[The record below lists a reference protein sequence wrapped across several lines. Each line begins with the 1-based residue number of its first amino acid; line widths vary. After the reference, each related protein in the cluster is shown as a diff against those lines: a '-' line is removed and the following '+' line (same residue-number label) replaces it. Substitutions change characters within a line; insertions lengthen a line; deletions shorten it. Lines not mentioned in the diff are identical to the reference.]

1 MRLADG
7 AARPHDPPPSLAD
20 AGDLMTPPDIAL
32 ARSILFVPGHRP
44 DRFAKALATGADA
57 VVIDLEDAV
66 PPAEKSAARQAV
78 LARPAAPAGVA
89 LGVRMNALPSPE
101 GIADLAALIGAAAP
115 DFLLLPKV
123 EAAAELA
130 IVARAF
136 GAAARPPQL
145 IALVESAEG
154 LANAA
159 AIAAVPGC
167 AALAMGGIDLAADL
181 GCAVAWEPL
190 LPHRAALVLAAAR
203 SGRAVVDVP
212 FVALDDEAGLAE
224 ETRRVQALGFTAK
237 LAIHPRQVAT
247 IQGVLTP
254 AAEEVAHARRV
265 VAAME
270 AAAGGVCVVDG
281 KMVDLPVLRAAE
293 RVLARAR

>member
-1 MRLADG
+1 MQ
-7 AARPHDPPPSLAD
+7 
-20 AGDLMTPPDIAL
+20 TPDIAL

-66 PPAEKSAARQAV
+66 PPGEKAAARLAV
-78 LARPAAPAGVA
+78 LSRPAAPAGVA
-89 LGVRMNALPSPE
+89 LGIRINPLPTPE
-101 GIADLAALIGAAAP
+101 GIADLAALLEGSNAALPGRAAP
-115 DFLLLPKV
+115 DFLMLPKV
-123 EAAAELA
+123 EAAAEIS

-136 GAAARPPQL
+136 ARHARPPQL
-145 IALVESAEG
+145 IALIESAEG
-154 LANAA
+154 IAQAG

-167 AALAMGGIDLAADL
+167 AALGFGGVDLSADL

-190 LPHRAALVLAAAR
+190 LPHRAALVVAAAR
-203 SGRAVVDVP
+203 SGRALLDVP
-212 FVALDDEAGLAE
+212 FLALDDEAGLAE

-237 LAIHPRQVAT
+237 LAIHPRQVAV

-254 AAEEVAHARRV
+254 SAEEVDRARRI

-270 AAAGGVCVVDG
+270 QAEGGVCVVDG
-281 KMVDLPVLRAAE
+281 KMVDMPVLRAAN

>member
-1 MRLADG
+1 MQ
-7 AARPHDPPPSLAD
+7 
-20 AGDLMTPPDIAL
+20 TPDIAL

-44 DRFAKALATGADA
+44 ERFAKALASGADA

-66 PPAEKSAARQAV
+66 PPGEKAAARQAV
-78 LARPAAPAGVA
+78 LARPAPPAGVA
-89 LGVRMNALPSPE
+89 LGVRMNPLPTPE
-101 GIADLAALIGAAAP
+101 GIADLAALLDGAAP
-115 DFLLLPKV
+115 DFLMLPKA
-123 EAAAELA
+123 EAAAEVA

-136 GAAARPPQL
+136 GRHPRPPQL
-145 IALVESAEG
+145 VALIESAEG
-154 LANAA
+154 LAHAA

-167 AALAMGGIDLAADL
+167 AALGFGGVDLSADL

-190 LPHRAALVLAAAR
+190 LPHRAALVAAAAR
-203 SGRAVVDVP
+203 SGRALLDVP
-212 FVALDDEAGLAE
+212 FLALDDEAGLAE

-237 LAIHPRQVAT
+237 LAIHPRQVAV

-254 AAEEVAHARRV
+254 TAEEVARAQRI

-270 AAAGGVCVVDG
+270 QAEGGVCVVDG
-281 KMVDLPVLRAAE
+281 KMVDMPVLRAAH

>member
-1 MRLADG
+1 
-7 AARPHDPPPSLAD
+7 
-20 AGDLMTPPDIAL
+20 MTPPDIAL

-66 PPAEKSAARQAV
+66 PPGEKAAARQAV

-89 LGVRMNALPSPE
+89 LGVRMNPLPSPE
-101 GIADLAALIGAAAP
+101 GIADLAALIAAAAP

-123 EAAAELA
+123 EAAEELR
-130 IVARAF
+130 IVRRAF
-136 GAAARPPQL
+136 AAAPRPPQL
-145 IALVESAEG
+145 VALIESAEG
-154 LANAA
+154 LAHAG
-159 AIAAVPGC
+159 AIAAEPGC
-167 AALAMGGIDLAADL
+167 VALAFGGVDLAADL

-190 LPHRAALVLAAAR
+190 LAHRAALVAAAAR
-203 SGRAVVDVP
+203 AGRGVVDVP
-212 FVALDDEAGLAE
+212 FLALEDEAGLAE

-247 IQGVLTP
+247 IQSVLTP
-254 AAEEVAHARRV
+254 TAEEVARARRV

-270 AAAGGVCVVDG
+270 DAAGGVCVVDG
-281 KMVDLPVLRAAE
+281 KMVDLPVLRAAR
-293 RVLARAR
+293 RVLARAH

>member
-1 MRLADG
+1 M
-7 AARPHDPPPSLAD
+7 SQ
-20 AGDLMTPPDIAL
+20 PDIAL

-44 DRFAKALATGADA
+44 ERFAKALATGADA

-66 PPAEKSAARQAV
+66 PAGEKAAARQAV
-78 LARPAAPAGVA
+78 LARPAPPAGVA
-89 LGVRMNALPSPE
+89 LGVRMNPVPTPE
-101 GIADLAALIGAAAP
+101 GIADLAALIEAAAP
-115 DFLLLPKV
+115 DFLILPKA
-123 EAAAELA
+123 EAAAELS

-136 GAAARPPQL
+136 ARHARPPQL
-145 IALVESAEG
+145 IALIESAEG
-154 LANAA
+154 LANAT

-203 SGRAVVDVP
+203 HGRGVVDVP
-212 FVALDDEAGLAE
+212 FVSLDDEAGLTE

-237 LAIHPRQVAT
+237 LAIHPRQVAV

-254 AAEEVAHARRV
+254 TEEEVARARKI

-281 KMVDLPVLRAAE
+281 KMVDLPVLRAAQ